1 VSTGDLDDVSTGDLD
16 DVGEVDEVDDI
27 EDADDGFD
35 SEGID
40 EDELHEDANLL
51 PAGTAR
57 AVLDFLTRSM
67 VDDPDSVTID
77 VEERHSRHG
86 GLTLA
91 VRVAPG
97 DMGRV
102 IGKRGRIANAI
113 RTVVRAAAVRD
124 GVNVDVDFVE

>member
-1 VSTGDLDDVSTGDLD
+1 VSDGDLDDVADALD
-16 DVGEVDEVDDI
+16 DDGDEDD
-27 EDADDGFD
+27 
-35 SEGID
+35 
-40 EDELHEDANLL
+40 DELHEDANLL
-51 PAGTAR
+51 PAGTAL
-57 AVLDFLTRSM
+57 AVLDFLTKSM

-77 VEERHSRHG
+77 VEERRSRHG
-86 GLTLA
+86 GVTLA

-124 GVNVDVDFVE
+124 GISVDVDFVE